1 VLHVKTTGA
10 VVNNQWS
17 LIYRGP
23 GFVGSVTVVGPNAS
37 ELAVRQLARQA
48 YAYAARYLA

>member
-1 VLHVKTTGA
+1 MNVKTTGA

-17 LIYRGP
+17 MVYRGP
-23 GFVGSVTVVGPNAS
+23 GFVGSVIVVGPNAS

-48 YAYAARYLA
+48 YAYAAKSLS